1 MTELSSVADFAT
13 PARDTRPGS
22 EEGSQPR
29 VIRQSTSLFLVAEA
43 GELWRVYDSPAPDG
57 VDRQIPDERTQLRY
71 RLFLSLSGPSEIRA
85 CRLTD
90 DCPRDVDAVNVAVPG
105 VVNAALTEPT
115 PPDRFSGELT
125 VPSEFVT
132 STRQA
137 PPPGKCVSVFPNW
150 SSAVTV

>member
-90 DCPRDVDAVNVAVPG
+90 DCPRDVDAVSLQRQLDSSRAIGGASVTDRS
-105 VVNAALTEPT
+105 LTPT
-115 PPDRFSGELT
+115 ATPT
-125 VPSEFVT
+125 
-132 STRQA
+132 TRR
-137 PPPGKCVSVFPNW
+137 
-150 SSAVTV
+150 